1 MAIAYVA
8 VCGAALAASALTL
21 FSGFGLGSVMMPVF
35 AIFFPLEMAVAAT
48 AAAHLLNNIF
58 KVGLVG
64 KHADFKVVAAFAVP
78 GAAAAFA
85 GALTLNSMAR
95 LAPVAEYTLWGQTRS
110 ISPIALVIS
119 IMMVIFSLFE
129 LLPSLQ
135 KIEFEKKW
143 LPLGGAMSGFV
154 GGVSGHQGALR
165 STFLAKAGL
174 SKEVFI
180 GTGVVAAVV
189 VDISRLLVYGFTFF
203 SRDFLAISKSGGA
216 GLIAAASLSAFVGS
230 FAGSRLIKKVTLKTV
245 KLIVGGMLL
254 VLAVALGSGIV

>member
-1 MAIAYVA
+1 MT
-8 VCGAALAASALTL
+8 VCGAAIAASALTL

-35 AIFFPLEMAVAAT
+35 ALFFPLEMAVAAT
-48 AAAHLLNNIF
+48 AVAHLLNNIF

-64 KHADFKVVAAFAVP
+64 RHADLKVVVAFAVP

-85 GALTLNSMAR
+85 GALTLNSIAG
-95 LAPVAEYTLWGQTRS
+95 LAPVAEYTLWGQTRA

-119 IMMVIFSLFE
+119 IMMIIFSLFE

-143 LPLGGAMSGFV
+143 LPLGGAMSGFI
-154 GGVSGHQGALR
+154 GGISGHQGALR
-165 STFLAKAGL
+165 STFLAKSGL

-203 SRDFLAISKSGGA
+203 SRDFQAISESGGV
-216 GLIAAASLSAFVGS
+216 GLIAAATLCAFAGS
-230 FAGSRLIKKVTLKTV
+230 FAGSRLLKKVTLETV
-245 KLIVGGMLL
+245 KYIVGGMLL
-254 VLAVALGSGIV
+254 VLALALGSGIL